1 MVIETTRFGRLEVDS
16 SRVITF
22 SQGMIGFAHLR
33 EFILLDHKPGS
44 PFHWLQ
50 SLERGELAFPMASP
64 DHFVEG
70 YTVSPPEGLSE
81 ILGDYELKDL
91 WLGAVVTF
99 PQGSGGATLNLRA
112 PVFLNTKTRQGVQ
125 AVLDDPNVP
134 IRFPIG
140 QKR

>member
-1 MVIETTRFGRLEVDS
+1 MVIETTRFGRLEVDPP
-16 SRVITF
+16 RVITF
-22 SQGMIGFAHLR
+22 RQGLIGFAHLR

-64 DHFVEG
+64 DHFVDG
-70 YTVSPPEGLSE
+70 YSITPPEGLKE
-81 ILGDYELKDL
+81 MVGEYELADL

-99 PQGSGGATLNLRA
+99 PQGSGSATLNLKA
-112 PVFLNTKTRQGVQ
+112 PVFLNTRTRQGVQ
-125 AVLDDPNVP
+125 AVLEDPDVP

-140 QKR
+140 QRR